1 MYKQIAANK
10 RRTWILL
17 IGFSIFLVG
26 VFMVVGLALE
36 VHPIAAAIV
45 GSIAAAGYSLI
56 SFYASAE
63 LTLASQGA
71 KEIKKADALEL
82 FSMTE
87 NLAMT
92 AGLPMPKLYIIEDD
106 SPNAFATGRD
116 PKNAA
121 IAVTTGLLKRLE
133 KKELEGVLAHEMSHI
148 KNYDIRIMTLVVVLI
163 GFLILLSEILIRSTL
178 YSRSRS
184 KDAQKVMLAALVIGL
199 VLGILSPFIAQ
210 IIKLAISRS
219 REYLADASGALL
231 TRYPEGLASAL
242 EKIKASNVPL
252 QKANHATAHLYI
264 SSPFTEK
271 KARASLWQRLFLTHP
286 PIDERISK
294 LRSM

>member
-17 IGFSIFLVG
+17 IGFGIFLVG
-26 VFMVVGLALE
+26 VFMLVGLALE
-36 VHPIAAAIV
+36 VDPIAAAIV
-45 GSIAAAGYSLI
+45 GGVAATGYSLI
-56 SFYASAE
+56 SFYASAG

-71 KEIKKADALEL
+71 KEIEKAHAPEV
-82 FSMTE
+82 FTMVE
-87 NLAMT
+87 NLAIT
-92 AGLPMPKLYIIEDD
+92 AGLPMPKLYIIQDD

-116 PKNAA
+116 PKHAA
-121 IAVTTGLLKRLE
+121 IAVTTGLLKRLD

-148 KNYDIRIMTLVVVLI
+148 KNFDIRIMTLVVVLI
-163 GFLILLSEILIRSTL
+163 GFLILMSEILIRSTL
-178 YSRSRS
+178 RSRTRGR
-184 KDAQKVMLAALVIGL
+184 DAQKVMLIALVIGL
-199 VLGILSPFIAQ
+199 VLGILSPFLAQ

-242 EKIKASNVPL
+242 EKIKSSDIPL

-271 KARASLWQRLFLTHP
+271 KVTKSFWQKLFLTHP

>member
-1 MYKQIAANK
+1 
-10 RRTWILL
+10 
-17 IGFSIFLVG
+17 
-26 VFMVVGLALE
+26 
-36 VHPIAAAIV
+36 
-45 GSIAAAGYSLI
+45 LI
-56 SFYASAE
+56 SFYASAG

-71 KEIKKADALEL
+71 KEIEKAHAPEV
-82 FSMTE
+82 FTMVE
-87 NLAMT
+87 NLAIT
-92 AGLPMPKLYIIEDD
+92 AGLPMPKLYIIQDD

-116 PKNAA
+116 PKHAA
-121 IAVTTGLLKRLE
+121 IAVTTGLLKRLD

-148 KNYDIRIMTLVVVLI
+148 KNFDIRIMTLVVVLI
-163 GFLILLSEILIRSTL
+163 GFLILMSEILIRSTL
-178 YSRSRS
+178 RSRTRGR
-184 KDAQKVMLAALVIGL
+184 DAQKVMLIALVIGL
-199 VLGILSPFIAQ
+199 VLGILSPFLAQ

-242 EKIKASNVPL
+242 EKIKSSDIPL

-271 KARASLWQRLFLTHP
+271 KVTKSFWQKLFLTHP